1 VSNDPE
7 FPEIAYQGIEQDIA
21 ATARVLESHRAKWE
35 DLAHKAWRQRDVA
48 VNQWLEGEQKLSQCM
63 ARVEILR
70 AQLLDRLLWIHRVDH
85 AHRGV
90 DLRHC
95 RVDMCRRGLVVLDG
109 DDPWEG
115 TDE

>member
-1 VSNDPE
+1 MSNDPE

-48 VNQWLEGEQKLSQCM
+48 VNQWLEGEQKLGRAM
-63 ARVEILR
+63 ARIEALR
-70 AQLLDRLLWIHRVDH
+70 AEALDLAEMVHSYAGHSYPEDIRR
-85 AHRGV
+85 
-90 DLRHC
+90 C
-95 RVDMCRRGLVVLDG
+95 RADVCWQALEVI
-109 DDPWEG
+109 G